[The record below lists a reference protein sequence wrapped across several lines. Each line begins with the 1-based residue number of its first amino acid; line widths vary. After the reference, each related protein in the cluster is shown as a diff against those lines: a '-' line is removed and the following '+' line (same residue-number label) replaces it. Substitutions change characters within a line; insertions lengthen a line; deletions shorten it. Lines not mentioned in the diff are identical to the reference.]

1 MTTFRGRLTAALAA
15 TTAFF
20 LSVFCVVI
28 YLWCRSAFLGDL
40 DGDLQ
45 AIQHAELTA
54 SDSLESHLRIGQ
66 ANHGDVRGFEM
77 FGLIAETDGRRIKS
91 TEGLE
96 TANLQLPSEL
106 LRTASKEGPTF
117 TNLSLNGQTYR
128 VLASPI
134 KLEGRALVEV
144 LGISENPVKEALS
157 ELRQGLG
164 LSLLIGIALF
174 SAISYQL
181 AGYLTRPLE
190 TILAQ
195 LESVTSQGDPALR
208 LPGSFRDREISSLQ
222 AQINAMLERLDRG
235 FQLQRRFVSDASHE
249 LRAPLSNL
257 TLAIEVC
264 LRRDRGVEDYREV
277 LHTCHGETRR
287 LNEMANSLLTL
298 SQSDEG
304 ALALNRDTHDLG
316 SLLRH
321 GRERHALVADER
333 QLELILNS
341 TPVTVWVDESR
352 LAQVLDNVIDNS
364 LRYAPQGSAVELN
377 CAQVEGKAEVR
388 ITDHGPGLSPEQS
401 AQLFERFYRA
411 DASRQRGTGGAGLGL
426 AIARAIV
433 EAHGGTIAVDSVPNQ
448 ATTFI
453 IRLPLGEPQP
463 SSK

>member
-1 MTTFRGRLTAALAA
+1 MTTFRGRLTAALAL

-28 YLWCRSAFLGDL
+28 YLWCRSAFLSDL

-54 SDSLESHLRIGQ
+54 SDSLESHLQIGQ
-66 ANHGDVRGFEM
+66 PNHGDVRGFEM
-77 FGLIAETDGRRIKS
+77 FGLIAEPDGRRIKS
-91 TEGLE
+91 TEGLDASGLE
-96 TANLQLPSEL
+96 IPSEL
-106 LRTASKEGPTF
+106 LRTVARDGPTF
-117 TNLSLNGQTYR
+117 TNLALNDQTYR
-128 VLASPI
+128 VLARPI
-134 KLEGRALVEV
+134 KLEGRALIEV
-144 LGISENPVKEALS
+144 LGISENPVKEALG

-174 SAISYQL
+174 SAISNQL

-208 LPGSFRDREISSLQ
+208 LSGSFRDSEISSLKT
-222 AQINAMLERLDRG
+222 QINAMLERLDLS
-235 FQLQRRFVSDASHE
+235 FQQQRRFVSDASHE

-264 LRRDRGVEDYREV
+264 LRRDRGVEDYREF
-277 LHTCHGETRR
+277 LHTCHAETRR

-304 ALALNRDTHDLG
+304 ALALKRDNHDL
-316 SLLRH
+316 STLLCLCRD
-321 GRERHALVADER
+321 RHALSAEQR
-333 QLELILNS
+333 QLQLTLLTS
-341 TPVTVWVDESR
+341 PVEVWVDEAR
-352 LAQVLDNVIDNS
+352 LAQVLDNIIDNS
-364 LRYAPQGSAVELN
+364 LRYAPQNSAVELS
-377 CAQVEGKAEVR
+377 CDQVDGKAEVH

-401 AQLFERFYRA
+401 AQLFGRFYRA

-426 AIARAIV
+426 AIAHAIV
-433 EAHGGTIAVDSVPNQ
+433 EAHGGNISVRSVPNQ
-448 ATTFI
+448 VTTFTI
-453 IRLPLGEPQP
+453 SLPLSDQP
-463 SSK
+463 